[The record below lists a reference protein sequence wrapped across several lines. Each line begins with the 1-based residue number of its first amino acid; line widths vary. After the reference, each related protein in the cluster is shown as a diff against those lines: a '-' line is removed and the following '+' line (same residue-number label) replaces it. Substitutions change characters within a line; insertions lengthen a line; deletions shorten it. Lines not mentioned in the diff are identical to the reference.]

1 METWWITFEKL
12 QATLWRSVPF
22 SAGRSVTWD
31 GEGFPW
37 AFSGHLL
44 RWKQEVPMSA
54 FWKAVLNQVKG
65 IYMYI
70 YIYICLC
77 ALHLR
82 ATCEMV
88 ADSCIQIIDFQ
99 RLLSNLVKRL
109 APISCHWFMIRNP
122 FEIGGLFRRQQH
134 ARMSTSNFHTQ
145 ASKKAD
151 TIFVYL
157 ALTKRWVT
165 IWFHSPLIWK
175 KQKCEDGIARHVS
188 ASVEPQAT
196 ISHEIHKQIRHDF
209 TTFTFPSFPPSLSSH
224 DCIPIFFFSKIL
236 VDHGRHSIKA
246 HTINMKLVY
255 PVMSCTLVSAVYT

>member
-1 METWWITFEKL
+1 MDHIRKAPSHSLTLSAILRRAVRNLRRRRFPMGFFGTSVAMETGSSDVCILESCVESS
-12 QATLWRSVPF
+12 Q
-22 SAGRSVTWD
+22 
-31 GEGFPW
+31 
-37 AFSGHLL
+37 GHLY
-44 RWKQEVPMSA
+44 VH
-54 FWKAVLNQVKG
+54 
-65 IYMYI
+65 I